1 MDGMGMDS
9 GMDGMNGMF
18 PENLVYAREYWYII
32 IAVIAA
38 FMSIRVGRFVYSRL
52 R

>member
-1 MDGMGMDS
+1 MGGMSMDS
-9 GMDGMNGMF
+9 GMPGMF
-18 PENLVYAREYWYII
+18 PENLIYARQYWYIV
-32 IAVIAA
+32 IAVVAA